1 MTKSAFSLIECR
13 GDLVLAALCVGQFR
27 TPCQIEADRL
37 IVRADAP
44 LMAALRALGIE
55 VSPQPEGAAFTPA
68 PNFAP
73 EGAHQHP
80 RAARTHVSRHHDDE
94 APDEDFSP
102 GSNA

>member
-1 MTKSAFSLIECR
+1 MTQSVFTLIECR

-27 TPCQIEADRL
+27 APCQIEADRL
-37 IVRADAP
+37 IVRAGEP
-44 LMAALRALGIE
+44 VMAALRALGID
-55 VSPQPEGAAFTPA
+55 VVPAPEGAVFTPA
-68 PNFAP
+68 PSFAP
-73 EGAHQHP
+73 EGPHL